1 MAVDDFSGTWQFCY
15 WYPSNNH
22 NGEDRSEYRMHAH
35 QKDGELVL
43 ESMPNDINAYML
55 ARLKFDG
62 NLATGTWYETTSP
75 VGEFKG
81 MEYSGAGQLIVS
93 DDKRAMEGMWAGV
106 GIDRETNKPKIYSGR
121 WELKRSD

>member
-43 ESMPNDINAYML
+43 ESMPNDINAATRTTTDSTRTGRSIRAANPG
-55 ARLKFDG
+55 ARL
-62 NLATGTWYETTSP
+62 
-75 VGEFKG
+75 
-81 MEYSGAGQLIVS
+81 
-93 DDKRAMEGMWAGV
+93 R
-106 GIDRETNKPKIYSGR
+106 GR
-121 WELKRSD
+121 VHRPPAEQSFLRRSVPHPS